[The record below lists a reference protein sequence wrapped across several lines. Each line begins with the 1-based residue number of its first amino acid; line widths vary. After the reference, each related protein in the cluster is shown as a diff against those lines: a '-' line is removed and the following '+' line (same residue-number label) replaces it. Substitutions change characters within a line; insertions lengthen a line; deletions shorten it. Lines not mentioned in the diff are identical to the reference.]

1 MAIVMA
7 FSREFV
13 PNPLPTQ
20 MARFL
25 LETVA
30 MTTRNVKRSAFY
42 HLLNTITPCD
52 HKHKAELDVVGA
64 VVIVGLMLAIVI
76 VAAML
81 V

>member
-1 MAIVMA
+1 
-7 FSREFV
+7 
-13 PNPLPTQ
+13 

-25 LETVA
+25 LKTVT

-64 VVIVGLMLAIVI
+64 VIIVGLMLSIVI

>member
-1 MAIVMA
+1 MA
-7 FSREFV
+7 FSRALYQK
-13 PNPLPTQ
+13 PLLAQ

-25 LETVA
+25 LKTVT

-64 VVIVGLMLAIVI
+64 VIIVGLMLSIVI

>member
-1 MAIVMA
+1 
-7 FSREFV
+7 
-13 PNPLPTQ
+13 

-25 LETVA
+25 LKTVA

-42 HLLNTITPCD
+42 HLLNTITPCN
-52 HKHKAELDVVGA
+52 HKHKAELDAVGA
-64 VVIVGLMLAIVI
+64 VIIVALIVAIVA

>member
-1 MAIVMA
+1 
-7 FSREFV
+7 
-13 PNPLPTQ
+13 

-25 LETVA
+25 LKTVA
-30 MTTRNVKRSAFY
+30 MTTRNVKRSGFY
-42 HLLNTITPCD
+42 HLLNTITPCN

-64 VVIVGLMLAIVI
+64 VIIVGLVLAIVA